1 EQGHADSH
9 PYRQHDSSCHL
20 LWGVTSSRGRVS
32 GGRRPHEGE
41 PQTWTGESRPSVR
54 ETDSHNDGLV
64 TNPQRRE
71 VRGCGGSSY
80 ADDYTYWHAYRGRV
94 TGPEL
99 VIFFPEKWSGSERSG
114 EGAQNR
120 HHSGIAPFRWFEVLP
135 LQLVDRSLSR

>member
-1 EQGHADSH
+1 
-9 PYRQHDSSCHL
+9 
-20 LWGVTSSRGRVS
+20 VS

-71 VRGCGGSSY
+71 VRGGGGSSY

-99 VIFFPEKWSGSERSG
+99 VIFFPEKWSGLGAERRGGPKPTSQWDR
-114 EGAQNR
+114 AVQVVR
-120 HHSGIAPFRWFEVLP
+120 SSPAPAR
-135 LQLVDRSLSR
+135 